1 MLRYI
6 NVSKVNNIWWRNS
19 FSALY
24 VNNSITKKKSNNIKE
39 ICALANKPI
48 LSGTEYI
55 VYQQKVL
62 ACASILCSKFSQRV
76 KETLRNK

>member
-1 MLRYI
+1 MSQRSIIYGGVIHSVRCMLTT
-6 NVSKVNNIWWRNS
+6 VSQ
-19 FSALY
+19 
-24 VNNSITKKKSNNIKE
+24 KKSNNIKE

-48 LSGTEYI
+48 LSGTEYR

>member
-1 MLRYI
+1 MSQRSIIYGGVIHSVLCMLTT
-6 NVSKVNNIWWRNS
+6 VSQ
-19 FSALY
+19 
-24 VNNSITKKKSNNIKE
+24 KKSNNIKE

-48 LSGTEYI
+48 LSGTEYR

>member
-1 MLRYI
+1 MSQRPIIYGS
-6 NVSKVNNIWWRNS
+6 VNS

-24 VNNSITKKKSNNIKE
+24 VNNSITKKSNNIKE

-48 LSGTEYI
+48 LSGIEYI

-62 ACASILCSKFSQRV
+62 ACASILGSKFSQRV

>member
-1 MLRYI
+1 MSQRSIIYGGVIHSVLCMLTT
-6 NVSKVNNIWWRNS
+6 VSQ
-19 FSALY
+19 
-24 VNNSITKKKSNNIKE
+24 KKLNNIKE

-48 LSGTEYI
+48 LSGTEYR